1 MYVSVDIQV
10 WDKNSYWIAYKHSH
24 ILYAYK
30 VILYIIYHMKKLFH
44 TELTHTHIWKHT
56 KKGWKNIHQK
66 VKSSFPLDWDQKYFH
81 IILLM
86 LSITNMYC
94 FWN

>member
-44 TELTHTHIWKHT
+44 TELTHTHIWKH
-56 KKGWKNIHQK
+56 IHETTYTYR
-66 VKSSFPLDWDQKYFH
+66 SMWFY
-81 IILLM
+81 
-86 LSITNMYC
+86 MYM
-94 FWN
+94 